1 MNTHTTSSTL
11 RYAALIAGAGVL
23 ALLGLTNCGEGDT
36 VAEPPPPDAPH
47 AAANHSNTDPEPPKD
62 ATPKD
67 VTPKDVTPKD
77 VTPKDVTP
85 KDVTPKD
92 VTPKDVTPKHD
103 PVVAHHKPKPEKLV
117 PIMVKLPK
125 PAFKGTPKNIPPG
138 TTVRKPTGKP
148 RPPYLAPEGVKNV
161 ASGLQVNAS
170 DEEPIIGSLD
180 LLTDGDKEAGE
191 GSYVELGPGRQHV
204 QVDLGQVTQIYA
216 IIFWMYHGDPR
227 VFHDV
232 VVQVADDA
240 DFITGVKLLFNNDN
254 DNSSGLGIGKDYEY
268 FETFEGQLVD
278 AKGHKARYVR
288 LYSNGST
295 ADELNRFTELEVYGR
310 PAK

>member
-1 MNTHTTSSTL
+1 MNTSITSSTL
-11 RYAALIAGAGVL
+11 RYAALVAGVL
-23 ALLGLTNCGEGDT
+23 ALLGLTNCGKGNTANESSSPDVSQAT
-36 VAEPPPPDAPH
+36 NNSSNAKLDPPPAVKTPAIK
-47 AAANHSNTDPEPPKD
+47 PPAVKPP
-62 ATPKD
+62 AVKPPAVKPPAVKPPIVVIPK
-67 VTPKDVTPKD
+67 K
-77 VTPKDVTP
+77 
-85 KDVTPKD
+85 
-92 VTPKDVTPKHD
+92 D
-103 PVVAHHKPKPEKLV
+103 PVVAPVKPTPEKLV
-117 PIMVKLPK
+117 PIVVQLPK

-138 TTVRKPTGKP
+138 TTVRKPTGKK
-148 RPPYLAPEGVKNV
+148 RPDYLAPVGVKNV

-191 GSYVELGPGRQHV
+191 GSYVELGPGRQYV